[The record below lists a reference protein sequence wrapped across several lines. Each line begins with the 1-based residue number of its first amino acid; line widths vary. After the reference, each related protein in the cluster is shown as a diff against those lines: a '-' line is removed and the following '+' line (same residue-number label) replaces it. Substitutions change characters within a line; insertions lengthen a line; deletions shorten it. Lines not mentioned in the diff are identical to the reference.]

1 MWRAMTQTSHG
12 LWPEKG
18 RSERRGGVVHLAGAE
33 SPNKLW
39 IFAVWL
45 HLWTNMNMCVCVYN
59 YNISI
64 ELCIY
69 IYINIYIYIVPAGH
83 HDRWCTSRKDMFFTF
98 FTCFTLHF
106 LHVSK
111 AGCSDSC
118 RPFFEHDT
126 LLAGH
131 LARFQHQIQSHE
143 EQNDA
148 GNRRRGVG
156 LNKQQC
162 RFTAGLIY
170 FEACKML

>member
-64 ELCIY
+64 ESCIY
-69 IYINIYIYIVPAGH
+69 IIYQHIYILYRQGITIADVPLERICSLHSLFSLPYI
-83 HDRWCTSRKDMFFTF
+83 
-98 FTCFTLHF
+98 F

-118 RPFFEHDT
+118 WPFFEHDT

-131 LARFQHQIQSHE
+131 LARFQQQIQSQQG
-143 EQNDA
+143 QNDA

-162 RFTAGLIY
+162 RFTAGLIC